1 MKSAVAVKYLWNKAY
16 VTNKCL
22 RIKGVSAK
30 WSSGAES
37 NIQSI
42 TQLCSGITRY
52 QVSVPYQGNEQQLT
66 IDGHVG
72 WQHQQE
78 LARRQAEH
86 DAAMYMI
93 GTALINS
100 VAALSNA
107 YYAPVSPPQPSHP
120 IQQPTPPPPSL
131 TTYQKQ
137 KQQEQA
143 SQK

>member
-1 MKSAVAVKYLWNKAY
+1 
-16 VTNKCL
+16 L
-22 RIKGVSAK
+22 RINGVSAK

-66 IDGHVG
+66 IDGQFG
-72 WQHQQE
+72 WQYQQE

-100 VAALSNA
+100 VTALPTHIIRQSVLRHSQVTPYSN
-107 YYAPVSPPQPSHP
+107 QPRPH
-120 IQQPTPPPPSL
+120 QH
-131 TTYQKQ
+131 
-137 KQQEQA
+137 
-143 SQK
+143 